1 MSKKNILNQAEA
13 ILPTEWGTFI
23 LSAFTDDKGDPMP
36 QLALRH
42 PDMDVSQPVMVRVHS
57 ECITGDVFHSM
68 KCDCGQQLSAAMHII
83 AKEKGILIYLRQE
96 GRGIGIIN
104 KIKAYK
110 HQEAGLDTIEA
121 NEALGLKADYRD
133 YQVAAQILNSLN
145 IHHIHLLTN
154 NPDKIEDLSK
164 NDIDIVTR
172 VPLVI
177 LPNEL
182 NKDYLKTKEVAM
194 GHLLSKG

>member
-1 MSKKNILNQAEA
+1 MAKKNILNQAETM
-13 ILPTEWGTFI
+13 LPTEWGNFI
-23 LSAFTDDKGDPMP
+23 FSAFTDDKGDPMP

-42 PDMDVSQPVMVRVHS
+42 PELDPSKPVFVRVHS
-57 ECITGDVFHSM
+57 ECITGDVFHSL
-68 KCDCGQQLSAAMHII
+68 KCDCGQQLSAAMNII

-110 HQEAGLDTIEA
+110 HQEDGMDTIEA

-133 YQVAAQILNSLN
+133 YHIAAQILNSLN
-145 IHHIHLLTN
+145 IRHIHLLTN

-164 NDIDIVTR
+164 NNIHIIER
-172 VPLVI
+172 IPLVI
-177 LPNEL
+177 SPNEL
-182 NKDYLKTKEVAM
+182 NKDYLKTKEEAM
-194 GHLLSKG
+194 GHFLSK